1 MTEKRPGPKVFTLEE
16 ANRLLPMVRGVLQ
29 SLRSRQ
35 HEMRRIEETKAVEE
49 LSWLQPDGTVSPR
62 AREQVARLDELLRQ
76 ATEAF
81 EEALERLNATGAQ
94 LKDLDEGLVDFF
106 AERGEQI
113 VYLCWKDGEEQIR
126 FWHDLES
133 GFPGREPVEGL

>member
-16 ANRLLPMVRGVLQ
+16 ANRLLPTVRGVLQ
-29 SLRSRQ
+29 SLRARQ

-62 AREQVARLDELLRQ
+62 AREQVIRLDDLLRQ
-76 ATEAF
+76 ATDGF
-81 EEALERLNATGAQ
+81 EEALEKLNATGAQ

-106 AERGEQI
+106 AERGEDLI
-113 VYLCWKDGEEQIR
+113 YLCWKDGEEQIR
-126 FWHDLES
+126 FWHDLDS
-133 GFPGREPVEGL
+133 GFAGREPVDRL

>member
-1 MTEKRPGPKVFTLEE
+1 MAAKQPGPKVFTLAE
-16 ANRLLPMVRGVLQ
+16 ANQLLPTVRGLLQ
-29 SLRSRQ
+29 SLRARQ

-94 LKDLDEGLVDFF
+94 IKDLDEGLVDFF
-106 AERGEQI
+106 AERGDRLI
-113 VYLCWKDGEEQIR
+113 YLCWKDGDEQIR

-133 GFPGREPVEGL
+133 GFAGREPIEKL